1 VVTLHL
7 IRTDR
12 SRKEVRTTG
21 QDRISLGDMEDGGED
36 EDEGVGVM
44 GTAIAEVVVVEVNG
58 DILEGETTLEA
69 QMPLLWVV
77 ATMTRMLITALS
89 QVMRHG
95 RILARTVTITHS
107 LCSTETVMTPGRI
120 TLPREK

>member
-1 VVTLHL
+1 MVTLHL